1 MMTNPV
7 VTIKM
12 ENGDCDERRSYIPD
26 IAPNTVNNLSLL

>member
-12 ENGDCDERRSYIPD
+12 ENGDATKAELYRILRQIQ
-26 IAPNTVNNLSLL
+26 